1 MSGTNL
7 QYKLAVTDLTFANND
22 TPVAIK
28 VGTEAA
34 AREAFIAANDVTDK
48 YKKAVGDA
56 KYEEDDVRVYPVVSG
71 AKLFEWVTVEPLIA
85 EPVAKPAKPTQTL
98 PKNSK

>member
-1 MSGTNL
+1 MSGTDL
-7 QYKLAVTDLTFANND
+7 EYKLKDDALTFKDGD
-22 TPVAIK
+22 TVVDIK
-28 VGTEAA
+28 TTTVDA
-34 AREAFIAANDVTDK
+34 ARSAFTAANDVTDK

-56 KYEEDDVRVYPVVSG
+56 KYAEEDVRVYPVATD
-71 AKLFEWVTVEPLIA
+71 AKLFTWVTVEPLIA

>member
-1 MSGTNL
+1 MTFKDGD
-7 QYKLAVTDLTFANND
+7 TD
-22 TPVAIK
+22 VAIK
-28 VGTEAA
+28 DSTVEAA
-34 AREAFIAANDVTDK
+34 RKAFIDANDVTDK

-56 KYEEDDVRVYPVVSG
+56 KYEEDDVRVYPVASG
-71 AKLFEWVTVEPLIA
+71 AKLFTWVTVKPLIA